1 VSVAVLHADDSLVAL
16 DKPAGLLTVPGRKID
31 EPSLWR
37 LAEAQ
42 LGARLFAVPR
52 LDRETSGLVVFAR
65 SPEVHRS
72 LNRGFELR
80 QVNKEYRALVFP
92 PPSQDGGRLTAR
104 LISARRGFMR
114 IAKPGEA
121 GQEAV
126 TDYRVLG
133 RLQSGEALVELRP
146 LTGRTHQLRLQLADL
161 GSPIVGEPHY
171 RQLGGASP
179 RPAERL
185 WLHSHAL
192 ELTHPATTHRMRLE
206 APLPEGLHL
215 RGLNDDR

>member
-1 VSVAVLHADDSLVAL
+1 MSVAFLHADDLLVAL

-42 LGARLFAVPR
+42 LGARLFAVHR

-65 SPEVHRS
+65 SPEVHRA
-72 LNRGFELR
+72 LNQGFELR
-80 QVNKEYRALVFP
+80 QVAKEYRALVFP
-92 PPSQDGGRLTAR
+92 PPREDAGQLSAR
-104 LISARRGFMR
+104 FISARRGFMR
-114 IAKPGEA
+114 IAKPGEV

-133 RLQSGEALVELRP
+133 RLPSGEALVELRP
-146 LTGRTHQLRLQLADL
+146 LTGRTHQLRLQLAEL

-171 RQLGGASP
+171 RQLGGATP
-179 RPAERL
+179 RPADRL
-185 WLHSHAL
+185 WLHARAL
-192 ELTHPATTHRMRLE
+192 ELTHPATAQPLRLE
-206 APLPEGLHL
+206 APLPEGLKL
-215 RGLNDDR
+215 RPNDDR